1 MGYYSV
7 TEKNDVMQSGITW
20 MELEI
25 IIMSE
30 MSDREKQISY
40 NIPYMWN
47 QEKGINEITYKTES
61 QM

>member
-1 MGYYSV
+1 
-7 TEKNDVMQSGITW
+7 MQSGITW

-40 NIPYMWN
+40 HIPYMWN